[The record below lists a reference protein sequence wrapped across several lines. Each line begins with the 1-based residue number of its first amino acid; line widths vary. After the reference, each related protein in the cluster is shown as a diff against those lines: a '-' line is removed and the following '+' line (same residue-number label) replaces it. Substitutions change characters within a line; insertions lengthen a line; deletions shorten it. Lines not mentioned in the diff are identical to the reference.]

1 MAGSTSNP
9 ALEKYDAAEIWHSV
23 AQSISWLSDRTAD
36 LGQQVAVHTEEIERV
51 NDDIRGNSDLQEVV
65 QANTDYADG
74 LRQTAEN
81 LNTSAQI
88 LFSAQDEDTFREH
101 AAYIEQ
107 AATSVGEPVANFESS
122 FDELPENVQSEHREA
137 REHSG
142 TLWGACQVIAEGAS
156 AAYGWWQ
163 SFVQARDPVDLRDP
177 AQAGQLTQEDINSRG
192 HWRDLANA
200 APENSVG
207 SLAKT
212 YADRLYPVVG
222 EVAGQGIGATFE
234 NNKELFYQ
242 VNETP
247 QDMAAAIVQWAAY
260 ETTAIQ
266 TEPSADLAT
275 KVVGAVLSQSDR
287 AALLWSAYK
296 ANQPDG
302 GESLAD
308 DPYEVANMPKP
319 PEDQVYRQI
328 S

>member
-1 MAGSTSNP
+1 
-9 ALEKYDAAEIWHSV
+9 
-23 AQSISWLSDRTAD
+23 
-36 LGQQVAVHTEEIERV
+36 
-51 NDDIRGNSDLQEVV
+51 
-65 QANTDYADG
+65 
-74 LRQTAEN
+74 
-81 LNTSAQI
+81 
-88 LFSAQDEDTFREH
+88 
-101 AAYIEQ
+101 
-107 AATSVGEPVANFESS
+107 
-122 FDELPENVQSEHREA
+122 
-137 REHSG
+137 
-142 TLWGACQVIAEGAS
+142 
-156 AAYGWWQ
+156 
-163 SFVQARDPVDLRDP
+163 
-177 AQAGQLTQEDINSRG
+177 
-192 HWRDLANA
+192 
-200 APENSVG
+200 
-207 SLAKT
+207 
-212 YADRLYPVVG
+212 VG
-222 EVAGQGIGATFE
+222 EVAGRGIGATFE